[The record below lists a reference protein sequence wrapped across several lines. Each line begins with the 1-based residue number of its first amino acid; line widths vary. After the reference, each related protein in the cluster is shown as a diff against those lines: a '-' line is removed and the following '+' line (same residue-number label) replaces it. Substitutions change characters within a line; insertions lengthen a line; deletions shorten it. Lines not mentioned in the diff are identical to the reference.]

1 MALNLITSLLFV
13 FLALFPFG
21 QLAKIPLNFLNMPN
35 ISLYLTDIILFL
47 LVMSWMIWKFFDKK
61 KKYRL
66 PPLAKP
72 IFLFSA
78 LALISLL
85 VNLSVFGF
93 KESLVGSL
101 YLIRWL
107 FYAGIYF
114 VVFDLRKK
122 LDWLKWRHQPY
133 SLLILGSAIAIFG
146 LVQYFLWPNFKAL
159 ETLNWDP
166 HFYRLVGTFFD
177 PGFTG
182 LILALNLFLI
192 IIFWLESKNK
202 WFLILGFVNYLAL
215 ALTYSRA
222 SWLVFLLGAGLILL
236 SKKAFKLLIGMGILL
251 VVTFFLLP
259 RPAGEG
265 GKIERTYT
273 INARLVNYQQSLTI
287 AKDHPFLGVG
297 FNNYRYA
304 QRDYGFLSFDEWQTN
319 HAGAGAD
326 NSFLLVLATTGI
338 FGFLAYLWL
347 WGRILKENKK
357 NILIVVSLLAI
368 IIHSLF
374 LNSLFYPWIMAWL
387 WLLLVLAKEN
397 N

>member
-1 MALNLITSLLFV
+1 MLNLITSLLFI

-21 QLAKIPLNFLNMPN
+21 QLAKIPLNFLNMPSIN
-35 ISLYLTDIILFL
+35 LYLTDIILFL
-47 LVMSWMIWKFFDKK
+47 LVISWIIWKVFDKK
-61 KKYRL
+61 RKYHL

-72 IFLFSA
+72 IFLFSV

-85 VNLSVFGF
+85 VNLSVFGL

-122 LDWLKWRHQPY
+122 LDWLKWHNKPCF
-133 SLLILGSAIAIFG
+133 LLIIGSAIAIFG
-146 LVQYFLWPNFKAL
+146 LIQYSLWPDFKAL

-192 IIFWLESKNK
+192 IILWLESKNK
-202 WFLILGFVNYLAL
+202 WFLALGLIVYSSL

-236 SKKAFKLLIGMGILL
+236 TKKAFKVLIGIAILIAM
-251 VVTFFLLP
+251 TFFLLP

-273 INARLVNYQQSLTI
+273 INARLINYEQSLKI
-287 AKDHPFLGVG
+287 AKDNPFFGVG

-304 QRDYGFLSFDEWQTN
+304 QRNYGFLSTDEWQTN

-347 WGRILKENKK
+347 WGRVLKENKK
-357 NILIVVSLLAI
+357 NILVVVSLLAI
-368 IIHSLF
+368 IGHSLF
-374 LNSLFYPWIMAWL
+374 LNSLFYPWVMVWL
-387 WLLLVLAKEN
+387 WLLLALTKEN

>member
-1 MALNLITSLLFV
+1 MEKIIIGFLFV
-13 FLALFPFG
+13 FLVIFPFG
-21 QLAKIPLNFLNMPN
+21 QLTRLFFLTQFPGVNF
-35 ISLYLTDIILFL
+35 YLTDLVVFFL
-47 LVMSWMIWKFFDKK
+47 VSFWLIWRLIVKNKN
-61 KKYRL
+61 KYYL
-66 PPLAKP
+66 PPLTKP

-78 LALISLL
+78 IAFISLL

-101 YLIRWL
+101 YLIRWI

-122 LDWLKWRHQPY
+122 LDWLKLQNQPC
-133 SLLILGSAIAIFG
+133 SLLIIGSAIAVFG
-146 LVQYFLWPNFKAL
+146 LIQYFLWPDFKAL

-182 LILALNLFLI
+182 LILSLSLFLI
-192 IIFWLESKNK
+192 ISFFLETRNK
-202 WFLILGFVNYLAL
+202 WFLFLGLIIYVSL

-222 SWLVFLLGAGLILL
+222 SWLIFLLGTGLILL
-236 SKKAFKLLIGMGILL
+236 NKKAFKLLISIGFLA

-259 RPAGEG
+259 QPAGEG
-265 GKIERTYT
+265 GKITRTYT
-273 INARLVNYQQSLTI
+273 VNARLINYQQSLAI
-287 AKDHPFLGVG
+287 AKDHPFFGVG

-304 QRDYGFLSFDEWQTN
+304 QKNYGFLNDDQWQFN
-319 HAGAGAD
+319 HAGSGAD

-338 FGFLAYLWL
+338 FGFLSYLFL
-347 WGRILKENKK
+347 WGKALKENKK
-357 NILIVVSLLAI
+357 DILIIASLLAVI
-368 IIHSLF
+368 VHSLF
-374 LNSLFYPWIMAWL
+374 LNSFFYPWIMAWL
-387 WLLLVLAKEN
+387 WLLLALAKEN

>member
-1 MALNLITSLLFV
+1 MEKIIVILLFI
-13 FLALFPFG
+13 FLAIFPFG
-21 QLAKIPLNFLNMPN
+21 QLTRLSFLTQFPN
-35 ISLYLTDIILFL
+35 INLYATDLLVFL
-47 LVMSWMIWKFFDKK
+47 LVIFWLVWRLAIKNKN
-61 KKYRL
+61 KYHL

-72 IFLFSA
+72 IFLFSS

-85 VNLSVFGF
+85 INFSIFGF
-93 KESLVGSL
+93 KESLIGSL
-101 YLIRWL
+101 YLIRWI
-107 FYAGIYF
+107 FYTGLYF
-114 VVFDLRKK
+114 VVFDLKKK
-122 LDWLKWRHQPY
+122 LGWLKWRNQPCF
-133 SLLILGSAIAIFG
+133 LLILGSAIAIFG
-146 LVQYFLWPNFKAL
+146 LVQYFLWPDFKAL

-182 LILALNLFLI
+182 LILTLSLFLI
-192 IIFWLESKNK
+192 IVFWLESKNK
-202 WFLILGFVNYLAL
+202 WFLSLGLIIYLSL

-222 SWLVFLLGAGLILL
+222 SWLVFLIGAGLILIT
-236 SKKAFKLLIGMGILL
+236 KKAFKLLMGIAVL
-251 VVTFFLLP
+251 VVITFFLLP

-273 INARLVNYQQSLTI
+273 INARLLNYQQSLMI
-287 AKDHPFLGVG
+287 AKDHPFFGVG

-304 QRDYGFLSFDEWQTN
+304 QRDYGFLSTDEWQSN

-347 WGRILKENKK
+347 WGKALKENKK
-357 NILIVVSLLAI
+357 NLLVVVSLLAI
-368 IIHSLF
+368 IGHSLF
-374 LNSLFYPWIMAWL
+374 LNSLFYPWVMAWL
-387 WLLLVLAKEN
+387 WLLLALAKEN